1 MKREEIKEQIQTW
14 LLEESELQK
23 WKIGFYE
30 NDHYYYYCYKIISEE
45 DIDIC
50 TICIEKNIER
60 VILMNDI
67 SFSKQDGINYKLS
80 KEKSRYW
87 IDLKISIMNLGIYV
101 HAIPDVES
109 MEKIQIRKIIYFDG
123 WSRDGFMTEVFTIM
137 DASELPELIFKDYS
151 DYMNEKIQKD

>member
-1 MKREEIKEQIQTW
+1 MKREEIKKQIQTW
-14 LLEESELQK
+14 LLEECDLQK

-45 DIDIC
+45 NIDIC

-87 IDLKISIMNLGIYV
+87 IDLKISVMNLGIYV

-123 WSRDGFMTEVFTIM
+123 WSRDRFMTEVFTIM
-137 DASELPELIFKDYS
+137 DASELPELIFRDYS
-151 DYMNEKIQKD
+151 DYINEKIQKD